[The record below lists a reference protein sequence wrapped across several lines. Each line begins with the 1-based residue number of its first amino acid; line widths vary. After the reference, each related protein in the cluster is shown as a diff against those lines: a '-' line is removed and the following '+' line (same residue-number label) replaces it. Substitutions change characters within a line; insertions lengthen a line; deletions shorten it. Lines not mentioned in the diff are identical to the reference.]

1 MFGKTGMDL
10 DWTWMEIG
18 LLDPGDLGLDFGD
31 FCWIFVIFYW
41 ILVINPRRQK
51 VVMTMGC

>member
-31 FCWIFVIFYW
+31 FCWIFIIFDW

-51 VVMTMGC
+51 